1 MLHCIIEMRSR
12 RGQGKRCTL
21 SDMVRYRSLSTLAG
35 VVVVCAVLGGV
46 LGRSS
51 VVAQDQVAEQYKVFS
66 AALSA
71 VESVYVGEVQ
81 SDRLVYG
88 AISGMLQ
95 TLDPHS
101 SFMDPKS
108 YAQMRERQ
116 EGRYY
121 GLGISIQV
129 VGGDVTVV
137 NVFEGSPAYQRGMRR
152 GDVIAKIEN
161 DDTKGWTSD
170 QAVGKLR
177 GPRGTA
183 VNISLRRAGYDK
195 LIDVKVTRDEI
206 HMPTVNAVFM
216 IDATT
221 GYVRVTDFGE
231 NTDQELGAALSTL
244 TKRGMKRLVFDLRNN
259 PGGALD
265 QAIKVSNRFLPRGDM
280 VVYTRGRVQNSDQD
294 YRATE
299 QSQYLRIP
307 MVTLVNRRS
316 ASASEIVSGALQDH
330 DRSLIVG
337 ETTFGKALVQSVYRV
352 NQNAGAAIT
361 TARYYTPSG
370 RLIQRPWDGTFDE
383 YLTYTLREQDANKA
397 HRTEDLKYTDS
408 GRKVYSGGGV
418 EPDRR
423 LDGPVMGF
431 NPSRF
436 ARTIYARNLFGSFS
450 ERFRRR
456 GDTRISATATQSVRE
471 LAPDF
476 VVDDKMV
483 AEFRQHVE
491 AQKPALKFDEEAW
504 KKDLNFIRA
513 MIRFEIDLDLFG
525 VETAWQ
531 NLVKLDPQVQFG
543 VGYFQEAQTLLDTS
557 KQSNAGRRAAQK

>member
-1 MLHCIIEMRSR
+1 MYIQCYMA
-12 RGQGKRCTL
+12 
-21 SDMVRYRSLSTLAG
+21 RYRSLSTLAG

-46 LGRSS
+46 LGRGS
-51 VVAQDQVAEQYKVFS
+51 VVAQDQVAEQYKVFT
-66 AALSA
+66 AALNA

-152 GDVIAKIEN
+152 GDVIARIET

-170 QAVGKLR
+170 QAVGRLR

-183 VNISLRRAGYDK
+183 VAIALRRAGYDK
-195 LIDVKVTRDEI
+195 LIDIKVTRDEI
-206 HMPTVNAVFM
+206 HMPTVPAVFM
-216 IDATT
+216 LDAST
-221 GYVRVTDFGE
+221 GYVRISDFGE
-231 NTDQELGAALSTL
+231 NTDQELGNALQAL
-244 TKRGMKRLVFDLRNN
+244 TKRGMKRLVFDLRTN

-265 QAIKVSNRFLPRGDM
+265 QAIKVSNRFLPRGDL
-280 VVYTRGRVQNSDQD
+280 VVSTKGRVQNSDQE

-299 QSQYLRIP
+299 RSEYLRLP
-307 MVTLVNRRS
+307 MITLVNRSS

-352 NQNAGAAIT
+352 NQSAGAAIT

-383 YLTYTLREQDANKA
+383 YLTYTLREQDASKA
-397 HRTEDLKYTDS
+397 HKPEDLKYTDG

-423 LDGPVMGF
+423 FDGPVQGF
-431 NPSRF
+431 NPTKFGR
-436 ARTIYARNLFGSFS
+436 ALYARNIFDSFAQ
-450 ERFRRR
+450 RFSRK
-456 GDTRISATATQSVRE
+456 GDTRIAAGPTARE
-471 LAPDF
+471 LGPEF
-476 VVDDKMV
+476 VVTDAML
-483 AEFRQHVE
+483 AEFKEHLKGTGLKVDE
-491 AQKPALKFDEEAW
+491 AGWQQ
-504 KKDLNFIRA
+504 DLAFIRA
-513 MIRFEIDLDLFG
+513 MVRFEIDSDLFG
-525 VETAWQ
+525 VAVASE
-531 NLVKLDPQVQFG
+531 NLAKVDPQLQFAMG
-543 VGYFQEAQTLLDTS
+543 FFGEAEQLL
-557 KQSNAGRRAAQK
+557 NLGRRNQTSSRVAQR